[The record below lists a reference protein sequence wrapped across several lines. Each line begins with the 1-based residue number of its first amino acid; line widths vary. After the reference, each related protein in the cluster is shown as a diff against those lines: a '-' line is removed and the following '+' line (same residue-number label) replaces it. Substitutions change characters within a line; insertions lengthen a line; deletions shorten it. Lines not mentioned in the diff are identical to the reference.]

1 VFDSISTSG
10 TGLNTY
16 QVWLDTIANNVANA
30 NDVTT
35 TSGQA
40 FRAQYIV
47 AQPIAGGADGVGQ
60 GVAPTQAVRLAGNGI
75 VTHEPTNPLADAN
88 GDVRHA
94 DVNISEQMTDMI
106 AAERAYQANASTI
119 DRAKEAYEAAIA
131 IGKGL

>member
-16 QVWLDTIANNVANA
+16 QMWLDTVANNVANA

-40 FRAQYIV
+40 FRAQYVV
-47 AQPIAGGADGVGQ
+47 ASPIGAAADGVGA
-60 GVAPTQAVRLAGNGI
+60 GVEPTQIVRLAGNGL
-75 VTHEPTNPLADAN
+75 VTHEPTHPLADAN
-88 GDVRHA
+88 GNVRRA
-94 DVNISEQMTDMI
+94 DVNLSGQMGDMI
-106 AAERAYQANASTI
+106 AAERAYQANASEI